1 MKKTKSS
8 KLGLLYSL
16 PINIWMVLFFLIPM
30 LIVLSY
36 SFLKR
41 NTYGGVDLV
50 FSLEAFSIFKEHIFL
65 LILLKTVYISV
76 LITIFTVI
84 IAIPVSYYIARSK
97 HKQELLM
104 LIIIPFWTNFLVRI
118 YAWISLL
125 GNNGFIN
132 SQLIKLG
139 LINEPIQML
148 YNTSAV
154 VIISV
159 YTSLPFSI
167 LPLYAVVEKFDFSL
181 LDAARDLGATNG
193 QAFSQVFLPNIKKGI
208 ITSIIFTIVPSLG
221 SYAVPKLVGGTNAL
235 MLGNVI
241 SQHLTVTRN
250 WPLASAISGALIIIT
265 SIVVWLFT
273 RYENKLAGGAESGK
287 N

>member
-1 MKKTKSS
+1 MQHSAFFDDDDDEAIWWDEEAYIYWDADDGYLVEVTSDEKTKNS

-104 LIIIPFWTNFLVRI
+104 LIIIPF
-118 YAWISLL
+118 
-125 GNNGFIN
+125 
-132 SQLIKLG
+132 G
-139 LINEPIQML
+139 L
-148 YNTSAV
+148 T
-154 VIISV
+154 
-159 YTSLPFSI
+159 F
-167 LPLYAVVEKFDFSL
+167 
-181 LDAARDLGATNG
+181 
-193 QAFSQVFLPNIKKGI
+193 
-208 ITSIIFTIVPSLG
+208 
-221 SYAVPKLVGGTNAL
+221 
-235 MLGNVI
+235 
-241 SQHLTVTRN
+241 
-250 WPLASAISGALIIIT
+250 
-265 SIVVWLFT
+265 
-273 RYENKLAGGAESGK
+273 
-287 N
+287 